1 MVVYINDSG
10 IFKSDNNL
18 TANSASSVNRIEK
31 LKNVEQDTTSV
42 IHEAQKAYVA
52 ENTPAYNISI
62 SSQGRAAV
70 QSLEKLGENM
80 RSFMDTL
87 KQTAVTTNLRG
98 DLNEARTGAYTN
110 TYLDNT
116 DDTVT
121 SIYAN
126 QQSNERD
133 TTVTEEAEDV
143 VAEPAGEVKAV
154 ESRPAEPAQ
163 IADEDYDATSAA
175 SSNVNTN
182 NLTRY
187 SEFQLRQMV
196 LEGAITNADM
206 SSELEK
212 RASDTGL
219 RIEPSQEAAMRQAV
233 AAYDYQMAYQINA
246 MMTQ

>member
-18 TANSASSVNRIEK
+18 TANSASQVNRIEK
-31 LKNVEQDTTSV
+31 LKSV
-42 IHEAQKAYVA
+42 DQGTQSVVREAQQAYVA

-70 QSLEKLGENM
+70 QSLQKLGENM

-87 KQTAVTTNLRG
+87 NQPAVTTNLRN
-98 DLNEARTGAYTN
+98 DLDESRTGAYTN
-110 TYLDNT
+110 TFLDNT

-126 QQSNERD
+126 QQFNEREA
-133 TTVTEEAEDV
+133 TVTEEAGEV
-143 VAEPAGEVKAV
+143 TATEPAETKTA
-154 ESRPAEPAQ
+154 
-163 IADEDYDATSAA
+163 
-175 SSNVNTN
+175 VNTGS
-182 NLTRY
+182 LARY

-196 LEGAITNADM
+196 LEGTISNADM

>member
-10 IFKSDNNL
+10 IFRSDNNL
-18 TANSASSVNRIEK
+18 TANSASQVNRIEK
-31 LKNVEQDTTSV
+31 LRDVDRNTTSV
-42 IHEAQKAYVA
+42 VREAQQAYVA

-70 QSLEKLGENM
+70 QSLQKLGENM

-87 KQTAVTTNLRG
+87 KSAEVTTNLRG
-98 DLNEARTGAYTN
+98 NADEAKTGTYTN
-110 TYLDNT
+110 RFLDNT

-126 QQSNERD
+126 QQFNERPA
-133 TTVTEEAEDV
+133 TVTEEAEDV
-143 VAEPAGEVKAV
+143 VA
-154 ESRPAEPAQ
+154 AEP
-163 IADEDYDATSAA
+163 EETTTT
-175 SSNVNTN
+175 VNTG

-206 SSELEK
+206 NSELDSRRGGEE
-212 RASDTGL
+212 TGL
-219 RIEPSQEAAMRQAV
+219 RLEPAQESAMRQAV